1 MKNILIFGRAYSTP
15 DYSEMRVKSLFSF
28 LHKNLSTKETLR
40 KYLEIIYY
48 HRSQE
53 ERKESLNAE
62 ALIYCSSF
70 CNWNKCV

>member
-1 MKNILIFGRAYSTP
+1 MKNILVFGGAYSTP
-15 DYSEMRVKSLFSF
+15 DYSEKLVKSLFSF

-40 KYLEIIYY
+40 KYLEIINY

-62 ALIYCSSF
+62 ALIYYSNF
-70 CNWNKCV
+70 CNWKKCV